1 MRLVLALAA
10 SLAAAVPLV
19 PSAPAHAFQYSAFVE
34 SMWADAK
41 AKGVS
46 RATFERATKG
56 LTVNAKLKRLTVK
69 QPEFAS
75 PVGKYYSKRMSKAR
89 VQGGVRKVRANRKLL
104 ARIEKRT
111 GVDPYIVAAIWGLE
125 TSYGGYIGK
134 LDVFRSLSTLAFYG
148 YRDDFFRKEFVDAL
162 VMLQKEK
169 LSRKRMRG
177 SWAGA
182 VGQTQFIPSSFLK
195 HAVDFDR
202 DGDRDVWRSEAD
214 ALGSTANYLKNYGW
228 KADLPWG
235 FAIRAPKTVDAMTR
249 SFTDWRKRGVKRLDG
264 KALPKR
270 GEATLFYPA
279 GSEGQAFLVT
289 SNFEAIKAYNYSDA
303 YALVVAHLAD
313 RLRGGN
319 RVRLDWPG
327 TVPLT
332 KSRRIALKKLLAKRG
347 FGLDTR
353 DGRITPDVRA
363 AIRDVQAELGLV
375 RDGHPDA
382 GLLKRL
388 GG

>member
-1 MRLVLALAA
+1 MRLLIALTVSLLLASPAA
-10 SLAAAVPLV
+10 
-19 PSAPAHAFQYSAFVE
+19 AFQYSAFVE
-34 SMWADAK
+34 SLWPEAK
-41 AKGVS
+41 ARGVT
-46 RATFERATKG
+46 RATFERATSG
-56 LTVNAKLKRLTVK
+56 LRLNAKLKRLTVK

-75 PVGKYYSKRMSKAR
+75 PVGTYYAKRMSKAR
-89 VQGGVRKVRANRKLL
+89 IAGGKRKVAANRKLL
-104 ARIEKRT
+104 ARIGKRS
-111 GVDPYIVAAIWGLE
+111 GVDPYVVAAIWGLE

-162 VMLQKEK
+162 VMLQQEK
-169 LSRKRMRG
+169 LPRERMRG

-202 DGDRDVWRSEAD
+202 DGDRDVWRSQAD
-214 ALGSTANYLKNYGW
+214 ALGSTANYLKNHGW
-228 KADLPWG
+228 KAGLPWG
-235 FAIRAPKTVDAMTR
+235 FAIRAPKDVDAVER
-249 SFTDWRKRGVKRLDG
+249 SFAEWRKRGIKRLDG

-270 GEATLFYPA
+270 GVATLFYPA

-289 SNFEAIKAYNYSDA
+289 SNFETIKAYNYSDA

-313 RLRGGN
+313 RLRGAKA
-319 RVRLDWPG
+319 VKLDWPG

-332 KSRRIALKKLLAKRG
+332 KSRRIALKKMLAERG
-347 FGLDTR
+347 FELDTR

-363 AIRDVQAELGLV
+363 AIRDVQARLGV
-375 RDGHPDA
+375 TRDGHPDA